1 VQTSDYEKLG
11 AFYLGRAYD
20 PERRKADGELIL
32 YDAKDLTTH
41 AVCVG
46 MTGSGKTGLCLSLL
60 EEAAID
66 DIPALIVDPKGDLGN
81 LLLTFPEL
89 DPDDFEPW
97 IDPGEASRKGRT
109 VRQHAEKT
117 AALWTR
123 GLGSWGQDGER
134 IARLRERV
142 DMSIYTPGSN
152 AGLPLAVLK
161 SFAAPSDAVLSEED
175 LLRDRV
181 IGTVSGLLALLNIDA
196 DPVQSR
202 EHILI
207 STILDRAWRKSEDLE
222 LATLIGAIQE
232 PDFDRLGVMSL
243 DAFFPPKDRVKLALK
258 LNGLLAAPG
267 FQSWLEGDP
276 LDIERLLWTE
286 SGKPR
291 LTILSI
297 AHLSEAER
305 MFFVTLVLNELLAW
319 VRTQAGTSSLRALF
333 YMDEVF
339 GYLPPVAN
347 PPSKRPMLTL
357 LKQARA
363 FGVGL
368 VLATQNPVDL
378 DYKALSNAGTW
389 FLGRLQTERD
399 VARVLDGLQGASE
412 PAGQAFDRQEI
423 ESILGGL
430 KSRVFL
436 MNNVHDDEPVLFH
449 TRWAMSYLRGPLTRT
464 HIQTLMTDKK
474 KAIEQ
479 EHKPSKKRGR
489 SAKRATQPSAEA
501 ESDAQRV
508 RQDLPDDVP
517 EYFFKNPGAAPET
530 PWVPHLLGRTKLHF
544 NNTKHEIDAWDQVVL
559 LAPLGT
565 ELSNNPWED
574 ADRVQLSAK
583 QFGRRAPK
591 GARFASIAKKALKKT
606 SYKSWTSKLKTF
618 VYRTFPRVAFR
629 SREAKAYSQGAEN
642 ERSFRS
648 RLVQELHEQRD
659 LAVNKLRRKYE
670 TKLDKLRERIRK
682 TEAKADA
689 AEDVASRE
697 RMESFVDVG
706 ASLIG
711 ALFGRRRSAAGS
723 AARKVARGST
733 RGTRSRARVQKYSAD
748 ARAMK
753 ADLAELEQELE
764 EEIRELTLRQPSGL
778 EIEPVLVR
786 AKKGDIVIDEVAVVW
801 IPEGEVTS

>member
-1 VQTSDYEKLG
+1 
-11 AFYLGRAYD
+11 
-20 PERRKADGELIL
+20 

-412 PAGQAFDRQEI
+412 AAGQAFDRQEI

-474 KAIEQ
+474 KTL

>member
-1 VQTSDYEKLG
+1 
-11 AFYLGRAYD
+11 
-20 PERRKADGELIL
+20 
-32 YDAKDLTTH
+32 
-41 AVCVG
+41 
-46 MTGSGKTGLCLSLL
+46 
-60 EEAAID
+60 
-66 DIPALIVDPKGDLGN
+66 
-81 LLLTFPEL
+81 
-89 DPDDFEPW
+89 
-97 IDPGEASRKGRT
+97 
-109 VRQHAEKT
+109 
-117 AALWTR
+117 
-123 GLGSWGQDGER
+123 
-134 IARLRERV
+134 
-142 DMSIYTPGSN
+142 
-152 AGLPLAVLK
+152 
-161 SFAAPSDAVLSEED
+161 
-175 LLRDRV
+175 
-181 IGTVSGLLALLNIDA
+181 LNIDA

-202 EHILI
+202 ENILI

-412 PAGQAFDRQEI
+412 AAGQAFDRQEI

-474 KAIEQ
+474 KTL